1 MKSHANCY
9 AIWKLEAPVSETE
22 QKLRRFYG
30 RKYNEIIFQNFHQ
43 DFKHRFFIKMVAFDI
58 Q

>member
-9 AIWKLEAPVSETE
+9 AIWKMKASVSETD
-22 QKLRRFYG
+22 QKLRNFYG
-30 RKYNEIIFQNFHQ
+30 RKYTEIICENFNQ